1 MWALG
6 TAGLEIFEPSS
17 GRIEAEV
24 YFQASR
30 MSGLEAELSALRA
43 RDLAR
48 LLFKEA
54 VSDRDWMESY
64 RKQATPFRLGR
75 GFEVHPGEPG
85 STEFPSNTELRALRI
100 PARAAFG
107 TGSHES
113 TVLVAELL
121 ESMEVAGTTVL
132 DVGTGTGILGLV
144 ALCLGAGSV
153 VALDTDPVAAIAA
166 HENATLNR
174 MSMRIFVGRAD
185 SIRIARKFDLLL
197 VNIVPQSITPD
208 LGTLADLL
216 SGHGTAIFSGI
227 LVDVQAWFK
236 RKLEKV
242 GLEVVGSRTREEWCA
257 LQVECARR

>member
-6 TAGLEIFEPSS
+6 TSGLEIFEPSPD
-17 GRIEAEV
+17 RIEVDV
-24 YFQASR
+24 YFPASR
-30 MSGLEAELSALRA
+30 VPGFEAELSASKA
-43 RDLAR
+43 SELAR
-48 LLFKEA
+48 LLSRDR

-75 GFEVHPGEPG
+75 GFEVHPGEPDSIG
-85 STEFPSNTELRALRI
+85 FPSHTELRALRI
-100 PARAAFG
+100 PARTAFG
-107 TGSHES
+107 TGSHAS

-121 ESMEVAGTTVL
+121 ESLEVAGTTVL
-132 DVGTGTGILGLV
+132 DVGTGTGILGFV

-174 MSMRIFVGRAD
+174 LSMRIFVGRAD
-185 SIRIARKFDLLL
+185 SIRMARKFDLLL
-197 VNIVPQSITPD
+197 VNIVPQSVISD

-216 SGHGTAIFSGI
+216 SDRGTAIFSGI
-227 LVDVQAWFK
+227 LVEVQAWFK

-257 LQVECARR
+257 LQVESARR